1 MYASFNLKVNNVLML
16 CNSLFKRKLKTVSYF
31 QVNILSICTIK
42 KKQLVT
48 QTKFKYLPYFY
59 CDKLK

>member
-1 MYASFNLKVNNVLML
+1 MYASFKLKVNNVLML
-16 CNSLFKRKLKTVSYF
+16 CDSLFKRKLETVSYF

-42 KKQLVT
+42 KTQLVI
-48 QTKFKYLPYFY
+48 QTKFKYLPFFH